1 MHKILPVL
9 TVCFSLIATAASA
22 RTGEEIAKVFDTGVA
37 HYDAGNYQEAFKIWW
52 GLQYEDV
59 AAMRNIAMML
69 RKGQG
74 TTQDYRRAREVY
86 RRAAEAGLP
95 TAQADLADMLLKGEG
110 GKPDPK
116 AALPLLRAAAA
127 ANHPVAQFQL
137 GQMYETGANGL
148 VPQDAE
154 TARKLYAA
162 AASRGMKE
170 ASERL
175 SALPP
180 APPAATPDPTQGP
193 IVIPDPP
200 KL

>member
-1 MHKILPVL
+1 MHKILPLL
-9 TVCFSLIATAASA
+9 TVCFALAALPATA
-22 RTGEEIAKVFDTGVA
+22 RTGEEIAKVFDSGVA
-37 HYDAGNYQEAFKIWW
+37 AYDAGKHDEAFKIWW

-74 TTQDYRRAREVY
+74 TTQDYRQAREIY

-116 AALPLLRAAAA
+116 AGLPLLRAAAA
-127 ANHPVAQFQL
+127 ANHPIAQFQL
-137 GQMYETGANGL
+137 GQMYETGADGL
-148 VPQDAE
+148 VPQNAE
-154 TARKLYAA
+154 AARKLYAA

>member
-1 MHKILPVL
+1 MAPMHKILPVL
-9 TVCFSLIATAASA
+9 TACFALAALPASA
-22 RTGEEIAKVFDTGVA
+22 RTGEEIAKVFDSGVA
-37 HYDAGNYQEAFKIWW
+37 QYDAGNYQEAFKIWW

-74 TTQDYRRAREVY
+74 TTQDYRRAKEIY

-127 ANHPVAQFQL
+127 ANHPIAQFQL
-137 GQMYETGANGL
+137 AQMFETGADGL
-148 VPQDAE
+148 VPQNVE

-162 AASRGMKE
+162 AASRGMKD
-170 ASERL
+170 ASARL
-175 SALPP
+175 AALPP
-180 APPAATPDPTQGP
+180 APPAPATAPAPAKP
-193 IVIPDPP
+193 
-200 KL
+200 